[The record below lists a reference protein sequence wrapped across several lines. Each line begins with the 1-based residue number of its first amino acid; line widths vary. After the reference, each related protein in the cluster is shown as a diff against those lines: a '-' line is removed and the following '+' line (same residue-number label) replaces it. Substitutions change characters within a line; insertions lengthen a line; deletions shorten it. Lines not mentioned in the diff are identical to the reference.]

1 MTQPNTS
8 WWQRLKTGLS
18 KTSGQLTG
26 SISAI
31 FVKKRLDQDMLDE
44 LEEALIV
51 ADMGVETSQRL
62 VAHLKKE
69 RYGRDVTDQEVR
81 QVLAG
86 EVARILKP
94 YARPIPSRDV
104 VPQVILVCGVNGTGK
119 TTTIGKLA
127 KMATDAGLKVVL
139 AACDTFRAAA
149 VEQLQVWGE
158 RNGVPVF
165 AATQGSDPAALAFSA
180 LEKAKAQGADILM
193 IDTAGRLHNKAA
205 LMDEL
210 KKIVR
215 VIKKVDPS
223 APHDTV
229 LVLDGTTGQNAHR
242 QVEVFRDI
250 VDVSGLV
257 VTKLDGTA
265 KGGVVVSL
273 AERFHLPIHALGVGE
288 AIEDLKPFEAESF
301 ARALLGLDEKT
312 GQLPAQG

>member
-1 MTQPNTS
+1 
-8 WWQRLKTGLS
+8 
-18 KTSGQLTG
+18 
-26 SISAI
+26 
-31 FVKKRLDQDMLDE
+31 
-44 LEEALIV
+44 
-51 ADMGVETSQRL
+51 
-62 VAHLKKE
+62 
-69 RYGRDVTDQEVR
+69 
-81 QVLAG
+81 
-86 EVARILKP
+86 
-94 YARPIPSRDV
+94 
-104 VPQVILVCGVNGTGK
+104 
-119 TTTIGKLA
+119 
-127 KMATDAGLKVVL
+127 
-139 AACDTFRAAA
+139 
-149 VEQLQVWGE
+149 
-158 RNGVPVF
+158 VPVF

-288 AIEDLKPFEAESF
+288 AIEDLKPFEADSF